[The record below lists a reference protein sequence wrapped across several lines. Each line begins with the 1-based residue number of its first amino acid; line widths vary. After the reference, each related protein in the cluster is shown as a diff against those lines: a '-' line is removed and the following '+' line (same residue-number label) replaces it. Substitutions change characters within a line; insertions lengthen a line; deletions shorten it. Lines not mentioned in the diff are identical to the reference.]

1 MYPEQ
6 FFPSYV
12 LGSLYIIPTRLLGCL
27 VKRTS
32 EVSFISIEDVYV
44 TGLLRSKCPDIELTF
59 VPERLVLQEVLMI
72 KKDIINL
79 CFSSPDP
86 LTCSEMTDKR
96 MIVMATGNQSV
107 QIVHQCNRS
116 GEKISNV

>member
-6 FFPSYV
+6 FFPPYV

-32 EVSFISIEDVYV
+32 EVGFISIEDVYV

-59 VPERLVLQEVLMI
+59 VPERLVLQ
-72 KKDIINL
+72 D
-79 CFSSPDP
+79 S
-86 LTCSEMTDKR
+86 R
-96 MIVMATGNQSV
+96 
-107 QIVHQCNRS
+107 
-116 GEKISNV
+116 KISSTCVSAHQIH